1 MLVVFYIMYKTKT
14 LVIYRFLNP
23 KISIKMTKTSWVV
36 AQFNKIPRDLQI
48 IPIWRKNYATIMR

>member
-23 KISIKMTKTSWVV
+23 KISIKMT
-36 AQFNKIPRDLQI
+36 RG
-48 IPIWRKNYATIMR
+48 